1 MKTSKSQIYVLKK
14 KIEILF
20 WMNWGYVRFG
30 PQSREDTEYQRETVA
45 R

>member
-14 KIEILF
+14 DWNPF

-30 PQSREDTEYQRETVA
+30 PQSREDIKYQRETVA